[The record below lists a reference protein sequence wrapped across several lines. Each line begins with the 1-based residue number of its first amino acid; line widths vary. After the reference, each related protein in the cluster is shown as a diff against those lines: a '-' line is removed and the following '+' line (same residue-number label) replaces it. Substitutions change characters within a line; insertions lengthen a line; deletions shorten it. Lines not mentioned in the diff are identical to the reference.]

1 MGNLNKTATM
11 YVLWLTALLL
21 VGLIAVGC
29 SKSNEIGEV
38 NTKFN
43 FFSSNDTIVVE
54 GFDDPGIEGVS
65 CFLSRAKTGGVAGM
79 VGVAEDTADG
89 SIACVKTKS
98 DIIVPEKILLGKENG
113 SKIFKQST
121 SLMFKSMQ
129 VVRSYDIK
137 RNVATYLVY
146 SDRIIEGSPNNSIA
160 AVYLGPN

>member
-1 MGNLNKTATM
+1 MARIII
-11 YVLWLTALLL
+11 VLLVLLL
-21 VGLIAVGC
+21 VGC
-29 SKSNEIGEV
+29 SKSNEIGGV

-54 GFDDPGIEGVS
+54 GFDDLDIEGVS
-65 CFLSRAKTGGVAGM
+65 CFLSRAKTGGMAGM

-89 SIACVKTKS
+89 SIACVKTK
-98 DIIVPEKILLGKENG
+98 DNIIVPEKIRLGKENG
-113 SKIFKQST
+113 AKIFKQST

-129 VVRSYDIK
+129 VVRSFDTK

>member
-1 MGNLNKTATM
+1 MARIII
-11 YVLWLTALLL
+11 VLLVLLL
-21 VGLIAVGC
+21 VGC

-54 GFDDPGIEGVS
+54 AFDDPDIPGVS
-65 CFLSRAKTGGVAGM
+65 CAMSRAKTGGVAGM

-89 SIACVKTKS
+89 SIACVRTLTN
-98 DIIVPEKILLGKENG
+98 IVVPEKIRLGKANG
-113 SKIFKQST
+113 AKIFKQST

-129 VVRSYDIK
+129 VVRNYDTE
-137 RNVATYLVY
+137 RNIATYLVY